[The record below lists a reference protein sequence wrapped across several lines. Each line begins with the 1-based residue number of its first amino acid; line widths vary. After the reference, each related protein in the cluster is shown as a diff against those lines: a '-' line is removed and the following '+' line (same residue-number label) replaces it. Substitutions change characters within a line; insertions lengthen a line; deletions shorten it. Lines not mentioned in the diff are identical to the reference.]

1 MSLVGPRPQLP
12 GEVDGYEGD
21 VGRRL
26 LIKPGITG
34 LWQINGRSNLGWD
47 ESVRWDLYYVENWS
61 LTGDIMILWR
71 TFRVI
76 LHPVGAY

>member
-1 MSLVGPRPQLP
+1 
-12 GEVDGYEGD
+12 
-21 VGRRL
+21 
-26 LIKPGITG
+26 
-34 LWQINGRSNLGWD
+34 LGWD

-71 TFRVI
+71 TLRVI